1 MEEKLYEVT
10 SGSSYEVV
18 IKLTKA
24 EIESVACSGENGPAV
39 NELFANPRVRNML
52 DEQHDNVIKV
62 FDEVFFKYKNEDW
75 PWEIKAR
82 YVLWDAC
89 WNALD
94 EGVIDDE
101 EEEDEED
108 EEDEDEEEYSGS
120 WAVKFEIVLDDGEYS
135 FDELD
140 ECTQK
145 HILDAIGEGYYSGEL
160 CDVRLE

>member
-18 IKLTKA
+18 VKLTKA
-24 EIESVACSGENGPAV
+24 EIESVAQSGDNDPAV
-39 NELFANPRVRNML
+39 TELFANPRVRNML
-52 DEQHDNVIKV
+52 DKQHDDVIKV
-62 FDEVFFKYKNEDW
+62 FGEVFFEHKDEDW
-75 PWEIKAR
+75 SWERKAR
-82 YVLWDAC
+82 HVLWDAC

-94 EGVIDDE
+94 EGVIDE
-101 EEEDEED
+101 EEEEE
-108 EEDEDEEEYSGS
+108 EEEYSGS
-120 WAVKFEIVLDDGEYS
+120 WSVKFEIVLDDGEHS

-145 HILDAIGEGYYSGEL
+145 HILDMIGEGYSSGEL